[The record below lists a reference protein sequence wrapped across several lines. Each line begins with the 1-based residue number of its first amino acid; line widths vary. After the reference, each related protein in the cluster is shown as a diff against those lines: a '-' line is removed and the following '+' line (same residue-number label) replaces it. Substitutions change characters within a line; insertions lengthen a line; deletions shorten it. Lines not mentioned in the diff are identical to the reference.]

1 MSEEKRLQKAWR
13 LIEQDESNIG
23 ADLRAMIALD
33 TSFPP
38 GENYG
43 RFADLMESMASPLG
57 FDCRRVE
64 VPQAL
69 WDTGAGD
76 NRGARVNLIAE
87 HSGAAGESCSLY
99 YHVDTVPADDGW
111 TFDPFDL
118 TESEGRLHG
127 RSAADMKGKIAETFA
142 AIRNV
147 RRMKLTRRFV
157 MTL

>member
-23 ADLRAMIALD
+23 ADVRAMIELD
-33 TSFPP
+33 TSFPH

-87 HSGAAGESCSLY
+87 HSGAAGEPCSLY
-99 YHVDTVPADDGW
+99 YHVDTGPAGDGW
-111 TFDPFDL
+111 TFDPFAR
-118 TESEGRLHG
+118 TESDGRLPG
-127 RSAADMKGKIAETFA
+127 RGAAALTGTPSAQLPDTQAHT
-142 AIRNV
+142 RL
-147 RRMKLTRRFV
+147 KLTAGFEYA
-157 MTL
+157 

>member
-1 MSEEKRLQKAWR
+1 MDENRLHKALR
-13 LIEQDESNIG
+13 LIEQDESNIF

-87 HSGAAGESCSLY
+87 HSGHAGESCRLY
-99 YHVDTVPADDGW
+99 TPAN
-111 TFDPFDL
+111 TL
-118 TESEGRLHG
+118 TPGHG
-127 RSAADMKGKIAETFA
+127 
-142 AIRNV
+142 
-147 RRMKLTRRFV
+147 
-157 MTL
+157 

>member
-1 MSEEKRLQKAWR
+1 MDENRLHKALR
-13 LIEQDESNIG
+13 LIEQDESNIF

-76 NRGARVNLIAE
+76 NRGARGTHIAE
-87 HSGAAGESCSLY
+87 PNGAAGESCRLY
-99 YHVDTVPADDGW
+99 YHLNHVPAAAGW
-111 TFDPFDL
+111 TFDPF
-118 TESEGRLHG
+118 TPTQH
-127 RSAADMKGKIAETFA
+127 
-142 AIRNV
+142 
-147 RRMKLTRRFV
+147 
-157 MTL
+157 

>member
-1 MSEEKRLQKAWR
+1 MDENRLHKALR
-13 LIEQDESNIG
+13 LIEQDESNIF

-87 HSGAAGESCSLY
+87 HSGAAGERSEEHTSELQSL
-99 YHVDTVPADDGW
+99 
-111 TFDPFDL
+111 
-118 TESEGRLHG
+118 
-127 RSAADMKGKIAETFA
+127 M
-142 AIRNV
+142 
-147 RRMKLTRRFV
+147 RMS
-157 MTL
+157 